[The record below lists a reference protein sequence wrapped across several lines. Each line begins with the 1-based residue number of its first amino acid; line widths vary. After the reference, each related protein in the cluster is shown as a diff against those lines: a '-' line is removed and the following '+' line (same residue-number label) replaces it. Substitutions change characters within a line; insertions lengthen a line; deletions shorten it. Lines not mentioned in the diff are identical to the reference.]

1 MHRLGT
7 RPKRRGDV
15 DMTQGNVAHH
25 LVMFALPLL
34 AGNIFQ
40 QFYNTVDTW
49 VVGNFVSNEAFSA
62 VGTVTPIVNMLI
74 GSFMGLASGAGVVI
88 SQYYGAK
95 QMERVKQAVHT
106 SLVMTLVLGVIMT
119 AAGILLT
126 PFLLG
131 LMKTPA
137 DVFPEATAYLTIY
150 FSGVM
155 GLMLYNM
162 GAGILRAVGDARRPL
177 YFLLFSAG
185 VNTGLDLLFVAVFHW
200 GIAGAAIA
208 TVAAQVLSA
217 GLVLGVLTRSRGCY
231 RIQWRGMRMHRGILR
246 NIFVVGVPSALQLAI
261 TSFSNVF
268 VQSYVNRFASSCMAG
283 WAAYQKIDAF
293 VILPMTTLSVTATT
307 FVGQNYGAWK
317 LDRCKKTLALSLLE
331 DAIATGAFNPGELHE
346 NGVIDAVVEDARAW
360 YGPQWDADKLVD
372 AFARMHR
379 RDTFPG
385 YFDGSRR
392 ALAALKN
399 MTSNLIGRFAGSV
412 EQATRDTYGNE
423 PLTRYNG
430 DLVIPEET
438 SYEIVVLKG
447 IAVHFVMEPGE
458 REPMH
463 GEEQRIVGDLVDVF
477 MADNPKPSSAL
488 ENVFLD
494 DWREA
499 GSDGERLRVAID
511 QVASLTDTSALTLHS
526 LLC

>member
-1 MHRLGT
+1 
-7 RPKRRGDV
+7 
-15 DMTQGNVAHH
+15 
-25 LVMFALPLL
+25 MFAWLKQHAP
-34 AGNIFQ
+34 
-40 QFYNTVDTW
+40 DT
-49 VVGNFVSNEAFSA
+49 
-62 VGTVTPIVNMLI
+62 T
-74 GSFMGLASGAGVVI
+74 
-88 SQYYGAK
+88 
-95 QMERVKQAVHT
+95 
-106 SLVMTLVLGVIMT
+106 
-119 AAGILLT
+119 
-126 PFLLG
+126 
-131 LMKTPA
+131 
-137 DVFPEATAYLTIY
+137 
-150 FSGVM
+150 
-155 GLMLYNM
+155 
-162 GAGILRAVGDARRPL
+162 RRP
-177 YFLLFSAG
+177 
-185 VNTGLDLLFVAVFHW
+185 VECQVMDLSDD
-200 GIAGAAIA
+200 IA
-208 TVAAQVLSA
+208 
-217 GLVLGVLTRSRGCY
+217 Y
-231 RIQWRGMRMHRGILR
+231 
-246 NIFVVGVPSALQLAI
+246 
-261 TSFSNVF
+261 
-268 VQSYVNRFASSCMAG
+268 
-283 WAAYQKIDAF
+283 
-293 VILPMTTLSVTATT
+293 SVHD
-307 FVGQNYGAWK
+307 V
-317 LDRCKKTLALSLLE
+317 E
-331 DAIATGAFNPGELHE
+331 DAIATGAFNPGVLHE
-346 NGVIDAVVEDARAW
+346 SGVIDAVVEDARAW
-360 YGPQWDADKLVD
+360 YGPQWDTDKLVA

-447 IAVHFVMEPGE
+447 IAVHFVMAPGE

-463 GEEQRIVGDLVDVF
+463 GEEHRIVGDLVDVF